1 MSDAI
6 YKRKLTF
13 FFTKLQPA
21 ENTMCKLFE
30 KYVIDELESSYL
42 SFFLFILVL
51 FATSTMYW

>member
-51 FATSTMYW
+51 FATMYW